1 VSPVISTLLPAG
13 LAFIM
18 FALGLKLSVAD
29 FRRVL
34 TYPVAVGL
42 GLIAQT
48 VLLPLT
54 AFGITALFSL
64 EPQTAVGLMI
74 LAACPGGVTAAI
86 ITDLSRGDTCLSI
99 TLTAC
104 TSLLSFITVPLIV
117 GFSLEHFLGEAAA
130 VDFPVGQAIG
140 GLFLITLIPVAA
152 GLVANQAGWLLPAIA
167 KMIGRVA
174 TVVFL
179 MIVFLTFYTEWPN
192 ITAHF
197 SKVGPAILL
206 LNVATMAT
214 GALLGAAGRLP
225 AAGRIALAVE
235 CGIQNSALG
244 ITVAVS
250 LLSLSGLAV
259 PSVIYA
265 FLMNITALGL
275 VLVRQLQVSRAETS
289 SAYR

>member
-1 VSPVISTLLPAG
+1 LSPVISTLLPAG

-18 FALGLKLSVAD
+18 FALGLKLSFAD

-48 VLLPLT
+48 LLLPLT
-54 AFGITALFSL
+54 AFGITALFAL

-74 LAACPGGVTAAI
+74 LAACPGGVTAAV

-104 TSLLSFITVPLIV
+104 TSLLSFITVPIIV
-117 GFSLEHFLGEAAA
+117 GVSLAHFLGAAAA
-130 VDFPVGQAIG
+130 VDYPMGQAIG
-140 GLFLITLIPVAA
+140 SLFLITLLPVAA
-152 GLVANQAGWLLPAIA
+152 GVLFNQAGWLLPTAA
-167 KMIGRVA
+167 KSIGRLA
-174 TVVFL
+174 TVIFL
-179 MIVFLTFYTEWPN
+179 AIVFATFYTEWPS

-197 SKVGPAILL
+197 ATVGPAILM

-214 GALLGAAGRLP
+214 GALLGLAGRLP
-225 AAGRIALAVE
+225 TAGRIALAVE

-250 LLSLSGLAV
+250 LLSVSGLAV

-265 FLMNITALGL
+265 FLMNITALAL
-275 VLVRQLQVSRAETS
+275 VIVRQLHIGRGAVATEG
-289 SAYR
+289 